1 MAEEIIDSGLF
12 QRLELFFDQARDT
25 LRIVSKEGAADDQID
40 IDKLDRMIKKLRA
53 PLEIAESRTCSNPWL
68 AAGLGHDELRV
79 STVLATLWDR
89 RQYGDD
95 ARTFLAGFLASAGCE
110 YPDEAELSDGYQV
123 QTEHCLNGS
132 IADRIDI
139 TVETRSS
146 IVGIEVKI
154 YAGEGQNQLSRY
166 VSAIEARARLTRRKA
181 HNVIFLSPYPPK
193 EESAKVAKVTWRVV
207 SEIAARA
214 DQSTHA
220 GWLIGQ
226 FGKFCHSLGS

>member
-1 MAEEIIDSGLF
+1 MAEEIIDNGLF
-12 QRLELFFDQARDT
+12 QRLEHFFDQARHP
-25 LRIVSKEGAADDQID
+25 LRFESNVGATGDQID
-40 IDKLDRMIKKLRA
+40 IDKLDHFIEQLRA
-53 PLEIAESRTCSNPWL
+53 PLKTAESQTCSNPWL

-79 STVLATLWDR
+79 SAVLATLWDR

-95 ARTFLAGFLASAGCE
+95 ARAFLAGFLARAGCE

-132 IADRIDI
+132 SADRIDI

-166 VSAIEARARLTRRKA
+166 VSAINTRARLTRRKA
-181 HNVIFLSPYPPK
+181 HKVIFLSAYPPK
-193 EESAKVAKVTWRVV
+193 GESAKVTKVTWRAV

-214 DQSTHA
+214 DQSSHA

-226 FGKFCHSLGS
+226 FGNFCHSLGS